1 MYQRLK
7 STLYLAIG
15 LVISALLASCGGGDS
30 QTRVRLVNAIVDSP
44 VIDMFLDNRVIG
56 SLSFRQTSADYAL
69 NEGNIALKLA
79 LPNAPTTS
87 AALFTNTTNYEKNKR
102 YTQVVIGKQVAGAIT
117 GVNLLTL
124 IDANNSA
131 ASAAFKVRF
140 AHAAPD
146 LGALD
151 IYLTQ
156 DGKDFAQDTP
166 KLTAIA
172 FKAVSPVN
180 GATAIELLNGKYRL
194 RLTLSATK
202 TVVFDSGSF
211 TENSGSDIQFV
222 IAASDNVTG
231 ASAATVLY
239 IPSVGSAKE
248 LVDTRTGFRFA
259 NFGTATP
266 FNGQYDVYLRD
277 ATDTATLGLKLFTS
291 TNVNQVSARVDV
303 NAGNKRLSLTQPGAT
318 AEVLGF
324 DVSLVAGK
332 RQTAYLI
339 GNAASTGTPQALK
352 VTLSTD
358 ESASTLIGQAKVRF
372 LVFDAAN
379 LTNRDLVTVTNGF
392 LGSRLVSGVGYL
404 GGTTTSA
411 SPTSM
416 YQPVPSG
423 TYQLATVGTTLASPL
438 LPNPTGITAMFNAQR
453 SYSVIQTAAPTALFL
468 LSDD

>member
-1 MYQRLK
+1 MYKHLK
-7 STLYLAIG
+7 STLRLALS

-102 YTQVVIGKQVAGAIT
+102 YTQVVLGKQVAGAIT
-117 GVNLLTL
+117 SVGLLTL
-124 IDANNSA
+124 IDGNNPA
-131 ASAAFKVRF
+131 ASTAFKVRF

-146 LGALD
+146 LGPLD
-151 IYLTQ
+151 AYLTQ

-166 KLTAIA
+166 KITGLA

-180 GATAIELLNGKYRL
+180 GAAAIELPNGKYRL
-194 RLTLSATK
+194 RLTLSGAK
-202 TVVFDSGSF
+202 TVVFDSGTFS
-211 TENSGSDIQFV
+211 EVSGSDVQFV
-222 IAASDNVTG
+222 IAASDNATG

-239 IPSVGSAKE
+239 IASIGNAKE

-259 NFGTATP
+259 NFGTATA

-277 ATDTATLGLKLFTS
+277 VTDTTTLGVKLFAS
-291 TNVNQVSARVDV
+291 TIANQVSVRADV
-303 NAGNKRLSLTQPGAT
+303 SAGNKRLTLTQPGSG

-324 DVSLVAGK
+324 DISLAAGK

-339 GNAASTGTPQALK
+339 GNAAGAATPQALK
-352 VTLSTD
+352 LTLTTD
-358 ESASTLIGQAKVRF
+358 ESASALIGQAKVRF
-372 LVFDAAN
+372 LLLDAASVA
-379 LTNRDLVTVTNGF
+379 NRDLVTVTNGL
-392 LGSRLVSGVGYL
+392 LGTRLVTGVGYL
-404 GGTTTSA
+404 GSSA
-411 SPTSM
+411 ASSSSSSTYLS
-416 YQPVPSG
+416 VPSG
-423 TYQLATVGTTLASPL
+423 AYQVATVGTTLSSPL
-438 LPNPTGITAMFNAQR
+438 LPNATGITAMFNAQR
-453 SYSVIQTAAPTALFL
+453 SYSVIQTAPPTGFSI

>member
-1 MYQRLK
+1 MYSQLK
-7 STLYLAIG
+7 SSL
-15 LVISALLASCGGGDS
+15 LLALAMLASVLLGSCGGGDS
-30 QTRVRLVNAIVDSP
+30 QTRVRLINAIVDSP

-87 AALFTNTTNYEKNKR
+87 TALFTNSTNYEKNKR

-124 IDANNSA
+124 IDGNNPA
-131 ASAAFKVRF
+131 TTAAFKVRF

-146 LGALD
+146 LGTLD
-151 IYLTQ
+151 AYLTQ
-156 DGKDFAQDTP
+156 DDKDFVQDTP

-172 FKAVSPVN
+172 FKSVAPVN

-194 RLTLSATK
+194 RLTLSGTK

-211 TENSGSDIQFV
+211 SEVGGSDIQFV
-222 IAASDNVTG
+222 IAASDNATG

-239 IPSVGSAKE
+239 VPSIGNAKE

-259 NFGTATP
+259 NFATATP

-277 ATDTATLGLKLFTS
+277 VTDTTTLGLKLFAS
-291 TNVNQVSARVDV
+291 TNANQVSTRVDV
-303 NAGNKRLSLTQPGAT
+303 TAGNKRLTLTQPGST
-318 AEVLGF
+318 AEALGF
-324 DVSLVAGK
+324 DVSLAAGK

-339 GNAASTGTPQALK
+339 GNAASTGTPQALRL
-352 VTLSTD
+352 TLATD
-358 ESASTLIGQAKVRF
+358 ESASALIGQAKVRF
-372 LVFDAAN
+372 LVLDSAN
-379 LTNRDLVTVTNGF
+379 ATSRDLVTVTNGL
-392 LGSRLVSGVGYL
+392 LGSRLVTGVGYL
-404 GGTTTSA
+404 GGGVTA
-411 SPTSM
+411 ANPTST

-423 TYQLATVGTTLASPL
+423 TYQVATVSTTLSSPL
-438 LPNPTGITAMFNAQR
+438 LPNTTGITTMLNAQR
-453 SYSVIQTAAPTALFL
+453 SYSVIQTAAPTALSI